1 MAGKTLSFFLK
12 LNDKDF
18 QSGLKKSTRSLQKFG
33 SNMQRLGDDLTRN
46 VSLPILAIGAGAV
59 KMASDLEETDS
70 KFRTV
75 FSSLEEQAV
84 NTAKAFQK
92 EFGLAEETTK
102 NLLGATGDLLV
113 GFGFSEQA
121 ALELSQKVNSL
132 SVDLA
137 SFTNFEGGA
146 AGASRAL
153 TKALVGET
161 ESAKALGIVI
171 RQGTADYKAR
181 VEQIMAEEKV
191 SILQAKAIANLQIA
205 YEQSGKA
212 IGDYQRTSE
221 SLANQTRRLQE
232 SLKDLGGQF
241 GKDLIPVAQSAIKVA
256 NKLLSSLA
264 NMTPETRENVIQY
277 GALALVLGPLI
288 GTFGRILKVVAKLRV
303 LFVGKIVPAVT
314 ALYRAFKLLTP
325 QGRIL
330 SVVLA
335 GVSMALPI
343 LREKFGSAKKEV
355 ENFKNMVSTTG
366 DIMEKSP
373 LFDPKNFAKPKENI
387 EKTTGA
393 AKKLSKTLE
402 EGASNFESEWS
413 KEMKLA
419 EVFEDLEKM
428 DIDTG
433 VMFKGLKFESVD
445 AVRVYQELL
454 EEEFDFGEEEENVVD
469 PFNYEQVIAN
479 FDAMQQKMKET
490 QSTFQSAFHS
500 MAQSADA
507 SFQDIAN
514 GAANAARQV
523 IKTQIAEAT
532 AAYAAK
538 VFSSVPFPFN
548 LALAAAAGSV
558 VGSLF
563 NKIIP
568 PFADGGMVSGA
579 TLAMVGEGAGTSAI
593 NPEVIAPLDKLQGM
607 IGNAGGQVEV
617 VGKISGAD
625 ILLASDRAQGN
636 RKRTRGY

>member
-18 QSGLKKSTRSLQKFG
+18 QSGLKKSTRSLQMFG

-445 AVRVYQELL
+445 AVREYQELL

>member
-445 AVRVYQELL
+445 AVREYQELL

-617 VGKISGAD
+617 VGKISVED